1 MYWQEVPHRAAS
13 VVRTLLQS
21 RGVLTAQR
29 VPPAAPDARWGL
41 PWCSVPPAPAPGG
54 GLDEV
59 VERLLKGELSV
70 FGYPV
75 SMPGGMPAWNTDPK
89 SGQTIDARF
98 GLFIDFRHLP
108 GGLDIKFLW
117 ELNRHLWWV
126 PLAQMY
132 ARSGDARCL
141 ERLRLLIGS
150 WLQQCPYPTGANWAS
165 PVEHGIRLI
174 NWSIVW
180 SLVGGAGSRLF
191 EGAEGQALR
200 QRWLDSIYQ
209 HIRFASDNYS
219 RYSSADNHLIGEAA
233 GVFVAAHTWDC
244 WPAARRLRSEAKA
257 ILEREIVRQFSA
269 DGVCLEQALCYHKF
283 SLQFLLAG
291 ALCGRANGD
300 DLSPAYWARIESAF
314 VFLAAMMD
322 CSGKVPSIGDADD
335 GNVWALGHGERFD
348 SYRSMVAIGASL
360 FRRPE
365 LQAKFDSVAS
375 EPDPQ
380 VPWLRCQAAAAAT
393 IPGDPR
399 ELPTVFAEGGY
410 VVLGRSLH
418 AEDELRVTMD
428 CGPLGLNRIA
438 GHGHADALS
447 VLLSWEGDDL
457 LVDSGT
463 YCYNAEADLRRF
475 FRGSSAHNVLVV
487 DGRDQSEYGASF
499 LWLRDVN
506 SKLLDHRTEEHRT
519 VVHAC
524 HDGYKR
530 LADPVVHHRR
540 VSLDLAQ
547 RLLTVEDWLE
557 CARPHEVTLFW
568 HGPIGSRMVQVA
580 DGACELATERHRLV
594 LSIDGVGH
602 RPSIATG
609 SSDPPQGWVS
619 DAFYRKAPAPVW
631 INHATLRPG
640 QVLRSVIRC
649 THHHVHTQAAA

>member
-21 RGVLTAQR
+21 RGILAAQR
-29 VPPAAPDARWGL
+29 VPPLAPDARWGV
-41 PWCSVPPAPAPGG
+41 PWCAVPPASAPDGG
-54 GLDEV
+54 VEEA
-59 VERLLKGELSV
+59 VERLLRGEWSV
-70 FGYPV
+70 FDQPV
-75 SMPGGMPAWNTDPK
+75 TMPDAGPAWNTDPR
-89 SGQTIDARF
+89 SGQAIGARF

-108 GGLDIKFLW
+108 DGLDIKFLW

-126 PLAQMY
+126 PLAQRY
-132 ARSGDARCL
+132 ARTGDVRCL
-141 ERLRLLIGS
+141 ERLRVLVGS
-150 WLQQCPYPTGANWAS
+150 WLEQCPYPNGANWAS

-180 SLVGGAGSRLF
+180 SLVGGADSPMF
-191 EGAEGQALR
+191 EGAAGQRLR
-200 QRWLDSIYQ
+200 RRWLESIYQ

-219 RYSSADNHLIGEAA
+219 LYSSADNHLIGEAA

-244 WPAARRLRSEAKA
+244 WSAARRLRSEAKA

-283 SLQFLLAG
+283 SLQFLLAS

-300 DLSPAYWARIESAF
+300 DLSPAYWTRMESAF
-314 VFLAAMMD
+314 LFLAAMMD
-322 CSGKVPSIGDADD
+322 CRGKIPSIGDADD
-335 GNVWALGHGERFD
+335 GNVWTLGHGEGFD
-348 SYRSMVAIGASL
+348 SYRSMVAVGAAL

-365 LQAKFDSVAS
+365 LQAKHDGVANG
-375 EPDPQ
+375 PDPQ
-380 VPWLRCQAAAAAT
+380 VPWLRCEAAASASA
-393 IPGDPR
+393 PR
-399 ELPTVFAEGGY
+399 ELPTLFAEGGY

-428 CGPLGLNRIA
+428 CGSLGLNRIA

-506 SKLLDHRTEEHRT
+506 SKLLDYRVDGDRTI
-519 VVHAC
+519 VHAC
-524 HDGYKR
+524 HDGYQR

-540 VSLDLAQ
+540 LSLDPSQ
-547 RLLTVEDWLE
+547 RMLTVEDWLE

-568 HGPIGSRMVQVA
+568 HGPVGARMVQVA
-580 DGACELATERHRLV
+580 DGRCELATDRHRAV
-594 LSIDGVGH
+594 LAIDGEGH
-602 RPSIATG
+602 RQSIAAG
-609 SSDPPQGWVS
+609 QSDPPQGWVS
-619 DAFYRKAPAPVW
+619 EAFYRKAPAPVW
-631 INHATLRPG
+631 ITQATLRPG
-640 QVLRSVIRC
+640 QVLCTVIRC
-649 THHHVHTQAAA
+649 MHLHADTQAAT